1 MATLELEDEALRVAA
16 VTCSD
21 THLHVTLGN
30 GQTVSTPLWWYPR
43 LAAATPEQRA
53 VYEVMPLGIHWP
65 EVDEDLSVTGMLKG
79 AKAPGARPPTP

>member
-1 MATLELEDEALRVAA
+1 V
-16 VTCSD
+16 V
-21 THLHVTLGN
+21 
-30 GQTVSTPLWWYPR
+30 PPR

-79 AKAPGARPPTP
+79 VKAPGVRPPTP